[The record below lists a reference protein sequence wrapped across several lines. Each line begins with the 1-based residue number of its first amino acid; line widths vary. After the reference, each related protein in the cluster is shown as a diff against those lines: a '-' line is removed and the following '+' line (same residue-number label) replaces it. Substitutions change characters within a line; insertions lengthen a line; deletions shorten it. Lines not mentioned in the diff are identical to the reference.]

1 MRVLGIIVTA
11 AMVVAIGHG
20 LTAGD
25 LTTEGSAIV
34 DLAWGRV
41 SLADIYT
48 GVLVLGCWIVWRE
61 RSFLRSLPWLVLL
74 VVGGNFGVGP
84 YLLWISR
91 VGRSTEDLLVGE
103 RRGF

>member
-20 LTAGD
+20 LTSGD
-25 LTTEGSAIV
+25 LATESSAIV

-48 GVLVLGCWIVWRE
+48 GVVVLGCWILWRE
-61 RSFLRSLPWLVLL
+61 RSVLRSLPWLVLL
-74 VVGGNFGVGP
+74 VVGGNFGIGP

-91 VGRSTEDLLVGE
+91 ANRSTGDLLIGND
-103 RRGF
+103 RRF